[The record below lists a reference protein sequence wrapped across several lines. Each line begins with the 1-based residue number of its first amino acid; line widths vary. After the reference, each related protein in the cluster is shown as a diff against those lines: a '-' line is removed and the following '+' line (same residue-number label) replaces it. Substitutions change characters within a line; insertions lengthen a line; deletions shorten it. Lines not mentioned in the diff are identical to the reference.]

1 MTDAAIHEIKQY
13 DILLCTCSHS
23 ASPRITRAA
32 NVTQCIIDECGMC
45 TEPESLIPLTCHKPQ
60 QVVLIGDHK
69 QLRPIVKQPTAKELG
84 LERSLFERYAKEAIL
99 LDMQYRMVGLPNN
112 VINALR

>member
-1 MTDAAIHEIKQY
+1 M
-13 DILLCTCSHS
+13 
-23 ASPRITRAA
+23 
-32 NVTQCIIDECGMC
+32 TQCIIDECGMC